1 MRSLAVTSCA
11 RIALIGALAPVV
23 LAGCGG
29 RDNGGTPAVPT
40 SIVATSPGEVVIQN
54 IAFNP
59 ATIGVRV
66 GESVTWRFDDGG
78 VPHTVTSDA
87 KSPAAFDSGQLTTG
101 TFPFAFKAAG
111 RYPYHCNVHK
121 KMHGV
126 VTVT

>member
-1 MRSLAVTSCA
+1 VPYLA
-11 RIALIGALAPVV
+11 RLALICALASIA

-59 ATIGVRV
+59 ETISVQAG
-66 GESVTWRFDDGG
+66 GTVTWRFDDGG
-78 VPHTVTSDA
+78 VPHTVSSDA
-87 KSPAAFDSGQLTTG
+87 NSPAAFDSGQLATG
-101 TFPFAFKAAG
+101 TFPFRFKVAG